1 MKQYVYRI
9 HIRPESAITQNPFNF
24 CKDKNI
30 LDTCKRLKRER
41 A

>member
-1 MKQYVYRI
+1 LDK
-9 HIRPESAITQNPFNF
+9 S
-24 CKDKNI
+24 KDKNI